1 MSAPVPQHQ
10 AGLGTAALSM
20 APRIFAGT
28 SAGQRTPVAPHPAQF
43 ESPASVHS
51 GYVTASPNNGFDSPS
66 GSSIV
71 SGNPSPIKAPRAQP
85 AHDGSPMRRKR
96 SHPEL
101 AAAPQSTSPAKLQRR
116 TPTLP
121 PARAEPLPLT
131 PSKMTMYV
139 EVPVLSQPSRARFA
153 STTPITP
160 RVQFDPSPA
169 PSTLYSG
176 PVSGPS
182 SRPTL
187 PSTRPA
193 AQSSMPLLDDED
205 WDSQDA
211 EGSEYEDDEIEL
223 IPTQSSGAQTPAN
236 SRVRRLGGTLIRI
249 SGGVVKN
256 SARRGESS
264 ARCAFA

>member
-1 MSAPVPQHQ
+1 
-10 AGLGTAALSM
+10 
-20 APRIFAGT
+20 
-28 SAGQRTPVAPHPAQF
+28 
-43 ESPASVHS
+43 
-51 GYVTASPNNGFDSPS
+51 
-66 GSSIV
+66 
-71 SGNPSPIKAPRAQP
+71 
-85 AHDGSPMRRKR
+85 
-96 SHPEL
+96 
-101 AAAPQSTSPAKLQRR
+101 
-116 TPTLP
+116 
-121 PARAEPLPLT
+121 
-131 PSKMTMYV
+131 MTMYV